1 MKNLKKN
8 VSVALIFALLFI
20 ATKFSFA
27 QEAMP
32 IIKIESAAASM
43 DVNIYLANLLDQTTK
58 VYLKNEK
65 GQNVFT
71 EHIDKKAA
79 FAKRLDLKRL
89 DEGKYMFYIIRE
101 TEEIVQPILVKK
113 TGVEVLRE
121 ERMVVKYPT
130 LEVNGKAVAFQLAP
144 TALAKKVIVTIMK
157 DGQPIYETKEIVTS
171 AVKKQYNLSSL
182 EPDSYVFQI
191 SVDGKSY
198 YKNFNLY

>member
-8 VSVALIFALLFI
+8 LSIALIFALLFA

-27 QEAMP
+27 QEVTP
-32 IIKIESAAASM
+32 IVRIESAPSSM
-43 DVNIYLANLLDQTTK
+43 DVNVYLANLLDQNTQ

-65 GQNVFT
+65 GQNIFA
-71 EHIDKKAA
+71 ENIYKKAA

-89 DEGKYMFYIIRE
+89 DEGKYTFYVIRE

-113 TGVEVLRE
+113 NEIEVLQN
-121 ERMVVKYPT
+121 ERMVIKSPT

-144 TALAKKVIVTIMK
+144 TALAKKVIVTILR
-157 DGQPIYETKEIVTS
+157 DGQIIYETKEVVTS

-182 EPDSYVFQI
+182 EPDNYVLQI

-198 YKNFNLY
+198 YKNFDLY

>member
-8 VSVALIFALLFI
+8 ASVVLIFALLFI

-27 QEAMP
+27 QEATP
-32 IIKIESAAASM
+32 IIKIESAASSM
-43 DVNIYLANLLDQTTK
+43 DVNVYLANLLDQTTQ

-65 GQNVFT
+65 GQDIFT
-71 EHIDKKAA
+71 ENIYKKAA

-89 DEGKYMFYIIRE
+89 DEGKYTFYIIRK

-113 TGVEVLRE
+113 TEVEVLQN
-121 ERMVVKYPT
+121 ERIVIKYPT

-144 TALAKKVIVTIMK
+144 TALAKKVTVTIMK
-157 DGQPIYETKEIVTS
+157 DGQTIYETKEIVTS
-171 AVKKQYNLSSL
+171 AVKKQYNLSNL
-182 EPDSYVFQI
+182 EPDNYVFQI

-198 YKNFNLY
+198 YKNFDLY